1 MAIAWVFP
9 GQGSQKVGMT
19 DQLLSVSGAKERFTL
34 ASDLLGRDLLAIC
47 RGESSEGDG
56 PDDLNDTRNTQPALF
71 VVESLLVDNLRQ
83 QGREASVVAG
93 HSLGELVA
101 LYAADVFDLETGL
114 KLMKTRSEL
123 MAAAGG
129 GAMTAVIGFDRDQ
142 LNELVGSIEGVSIAN
157 DNSDAQVVIS
167 GRPDAVK
174 HVGEQLK
181 CKRAIPLTV
190 SGAFHSPFM
199 AEAAEQFAATLDA
212 VSFRDARIPV
222 LSNSEPKATTS
233 ADTLKQ
239 RLKQQMTT
247 GVRWRETMATMT
259 GTGIDTLV
267 EIGPG
272 NVLSGLAKRSMTG
285 VTTAQIAG
293 AADLGQ

>member
-9 GQGSQKVGMT
+9 GQGSQKVGMA
-19 DQLLSVSGAKERFTL
+19 DQLLSVSGANERFSL

-47 RGESSEGDG
+47 RGDSGGGDG

-71 VVESLLVDNLRQ
+71 VVESLLVDSLLK

-101 LYAADVFDLETGL
+101 LYAAGVFDLETGL

-142 LNELVGSIEGVSIAN
+142 LNELVSRIDGVSIAN
-157 DNSDAQVVIS
+157 DNSEAQVVIS
-167 GRPDAVK
+167 GRPDAVAQ
-174 HVGEQLK
+174 VGEQLK
-181 CKRAIPLTV
+181 CKRAVPLTV

-199 AEAAEQFAATLDA
+199 AEAAEQFAATLDG

-222 LSNSEPKATTS
+222 LSNSEPSATTS
-233 ADTLKQ
+233 ADSLKQ

-247 GVRWRETMATMT
+247 GVRWRETMASMT

-285 VTTAQIAG
+285 VTTAQITG